1 MEDPQV
7 SIKEKTVCYQLPEMN
22 NVKVR
27 RDVDYQP
34 ALEMDI
40 YYPPQFESES
50 LPVVVIVAG
59 FPDSGFEKHMGCKFK
74 EMGSVISWAQL
85 IAASGMIAITY
96 VNRDPDVDIHELLK
110 YIRQNANALGINKK
124 RLGVW
129 ASSGNV
135 PVALSAIL
143 SDELQCAVLCYGYML
158 DLDGSTSVAQATKMF
173 GFRNPNDG
181 KSLNDF
187 PKNTSL
193 LVVRSGQ
200 DQFPGLNETIDRFVD
215 HALAKNLSIALIN
228 HPDGTHAFDL
238 EKGSK
243 RSREIIQQILNF
255 LQLELLG

>member
-1 MEDPQV
+1 
-7 SIKEKTVCYQLPEMN
+7 
-22 NVKVR
+22 
-27 RDVDYQP
+27 
-34 ALEMDI
+34 
-40 YYPPQFESES
+40 
-50 LPVVVIVAG
+50 
-59 FPDSGFEKHMGCKFK
+59 
-74 EMGSVISWAQL
+74 
-85 IAASGMIAITY
+85 
-96 VNRDPDVDIHELLK
+96 
-110 YIRQNANALGINKK
+110 
-124 RLGVW
+124 
-129 ASSGNV
+129 
-135 PVALSAIL
+135 
-143 SDELQCAVLCYGYML
+143 
-158 DLDGSTSVAQATKMF
+158 
-173 GFRNPNDG
+173 DG